1 MRKKFSDRL
10 ARILFKRAGMVA
22 AIIAAAIVLSV
33 WASSRLETNYNQLDL
48 LPQNLPSVKATNQLI
63 KMVGGVGYFI
73 VGLKGNDE
81 AHLKKVADDLTERFL
96 KVPGVMNA
104 QCRLDLDFV
113 EQHLPYFIETSDLEE
128 ILRRVRKAI
137 RAAVR
142 EQTGLG
148 FSVSGEK
155 ETIGFQD
162 IIEKYEGL
170 DKRGIDDP
178 YFIDKSRKMLI
189 IMVQPKGNPGDILF
203 SENLVA
209 NIQAVIDDY
218 NKNNTVNAVLKEK
231 YRDLA
236 DGATVTYGFTGDYK
250 NNIDDARIVE
260 RALLPT
266 SVFAFVGIL
275 LCLVFL
281 LRNPL
286 QIVFLMFTLVASVIM
301 TYAFCKIT
309 TGELNT
315 ITVIL
320 GAIIMGFGIDFG
332 LYFIYRLREEFT
344 ATRDLQASIASTLLH
359 AGTSSVISAF
369 ISACSFFILTLSDF
383 RGFSDFGLM
392 AGGGVLITAVM
403 MYFTLP
409 VIYVLI
415 ERYRPGFSNS
425 LVTPVFSGEKEAEA
439 VSQKPFPYAGK
450 ILASSLVLTV
460 VLSFFA
466 YRIAFDYDGR
476 SFMTADSPSVILQ
489 EEITDRFG
497 IASDPAVIYT
507 PDIDEARKVY
517 DALVPLPEGSSVDSV
532 LSIHTLVPS
541 MEKQLANI
549 EVLKEI
555 KSKIANIPPDML
567 DNDSKQAAAMID
579 RFLKMPT
586 FTMADVPQSLI
597 SQFRPVIG
605 SGFENGYLTFIYPG
619 VSVWDGREL
628 IRFSDEVGSVRAG
641 DKTYYTAGGA
651 VLFADLAR
659 IVLADGKKFSL
670 LIVMLVIIILAA
682 AFRNVRAV
690 LFSIIPLLGGMVWML
705 GLMAMFGWKINFV
718 NIVVFPVVFGYG
730 VSLGVYLYRRYME
743 SGSVMLSVRRTGMA
757 IAGSSVTTLIGWAAL
772 LVSGHNGLESMGIL
786 AFFGIAAAMFLT
798 FTILPALLEITG
810 GKNSRSG
817 R

>member
-1 MRKKFSDRL
+1 
-10 ARILFKRAGMVA
+10 
-22 AIIAAAIVLSV
+22 
-33 WASSRLETNYNQLDL
+33 
-48 LPQNLPSVKATNQLI
+48 
-63 KMVGGVGYFI
+63 
-73 VGLKGNDE
+73 
-81 AHLKKVADDLTERFL
+81 
-96 KVPGVMNA
+96 
-104 QCRLDLDFV
+104 
-113 EQHLPYFIETSDLEE
+113 
-128 ILRRVRKAI
+128 
-137 RAAVR
+137 
-142 EQTGLG
+142 
-148 FSVSGEK
+148 
-155 ETIGFQD
+155 
-162 IIEKYEGL
+162 
-170 DKRGIDDP
+170 
-178 YFIDKSRKMLI
+178 
-189 IMVQPKGNPGDILF
+189 
-203 SENLVA
+203 
-209 NIQAVIDDY
+209 
-218 NKNNTVNAVLKEK
+218 
-231 YRDLA
+231 
-236 DGATVTYGFTGDYK
+236 
-250 NNIDDARIVE
+250 
-260 RALLPT
+260 
-266 SVFAFVGIL
+266 
-275 LCLVFL
+275 
-281 LRNPL
+281 
-286 QIVFLMFTLVASVIM
+286 
-301 TYAFCKIT
+301 
-309 TGELNT
+309 
-315 ITVIL
+315 
-320 GAIIMGFGIDFG
+320 IIMGFGIDFG

-718 NIVVFPVVFGYG
+718 NIVVFPVVF
-730 VSLGVYLYRRYME
+730 
-743 SGSVMLSVRRTGMA
+743 
-757 IAGSSVTTLIGWAAL
+757 
-772 LVSGHNGLESMGIL
+772 
-786 AFFGIAAAMFLT
+786 
-798 FTILPALLEITG
+798 
-810 GKNSRSG
+810 
-817 R
+817 